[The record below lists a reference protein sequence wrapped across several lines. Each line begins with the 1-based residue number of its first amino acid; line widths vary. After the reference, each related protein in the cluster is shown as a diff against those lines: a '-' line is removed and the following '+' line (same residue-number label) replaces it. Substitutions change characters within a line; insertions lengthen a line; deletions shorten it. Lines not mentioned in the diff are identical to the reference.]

1 MYNNKLLAKLY
12 IRHQNLKIVKE
23 IAYLYFVV
31 KDAACD
37 IALDKMNIKLQYPF
51 SRQTINIHIASSF
64 NLFHNA
70 IS

>member
-37 IALDKMNIKLQYPF
+37 IALGVEIYKY
-51 SRQTINIHIASSF
+51 
-64 NLFHNA
+64 
-70 IS
+70 